1 MTPAAAALDVAA
13 GRLHAASDRADQLGT
28 QLSSPDLLGL
38 AGQIRL
44 IANGLSLSP
53 NHGPDHRPGDGPASS
68 VVGELRAALD
78 ALDRISPADGPPDL
92 QVWAWHVSE
101 LLRLAREAEAS

>member
-1 MTPAAAALDVAA
+1 MTPAADVLDAAA
-13 GRLHAASDRADQLGT
+13 GRLLAASDRADQLGT
-28 QLSSPDLLGL
+28 ELDSPDLLGL

-53 NHGPDHRPGDGPASS
+53 QPGPDEEKASS
-68 VVGELRAALD
+68 VVAELRAALD
-78 ALDRISPADGPPDL
+78 ALDRISPADGPADL

-101 LLRLAREAEAS
+101 LLRLAGEAEVS

>member
-1 MTPAAAALDVAA
+1 MTPAAAALDIAA
-13 GRLHAASDRADQLGT
+13 GRLLAASDRADQLGT
-28 QLSSPDLLGL
+28 QLGSPDLLGL
-38 AGQIRL
+38 GGQIRL

-53 NHGPDHRPGDGPASS
+53 NQDPDIGHASS
-68 VVGELRAALD
+68 VVAELRAALD

-101 LLRLAREAEAS
+101 LLRLAGEAEVS

>member
-1 MTPAAAALDVAA
+1 MTTTAHILDAAA
-13 GRLHAASDRADQLGT
+13 GRLLAASDRADQLGT
-28 QLSSPDLLGL
+28 ELDSPDLQGL

-44 IANGLSLSP
+44 IANGLSLTP
-53 NHGPDHRPGDGPASS
+53 DQGPDKRPATS
-68 VVGELRAALD
+68 VVAELRAALD

-101 LLRLAREAEAS
+101 LLWLAGEAEVS

>member
-1 MTPAAAALDVAA
+1 M
-13 GRLHAASDRADQLGT
+13 GT
-28 QLSSPDLLGL
+28 QLGSPDLLGL

-53 NHGPDHRPGDGPASS
+53 DPGPDTGRTSS
-68 VVGELRAALD
+68 VVAELRAALD

-101 LLRLAREAEAS
+101 LLRLARGAEAS

>member
-1 MTPAAAALDVAA
+1 MTPAAAALDIAA
-13 GRLHAASDRADQLGT
+13 GRLLAASDRADQLGT
-28 QLSSPDLLGL
+28 QLGSPDLLGL
-38 AGQIRL
+38 SGQIRL

-53 NHGPDHRPGDGPASS
+53 DPGVGDGRASS
-68 VVGELRAALD
+68 VVTELRAALD

-101 LLRLAREAEAS
+101 LLRLAGEAEAS